1 MGLVIFLIV
10 LGVFFLVAE
19 LVFLPG
25 AALGVILSLASYA
38 AAAYIGFMRMGM
50 TGGFAIIAVIVI
62 LSLIA
67 TIISLRAKTW
77 QRFAL
82 NSKVEGK
89 SMETPSQDIS
99 IGARGMTISRLSP
112 MGKVLIAGKEYE
124 AKSTDAYIDQRKEIE
139 VVGFENFT
147 VIVKSAQGK

>member
-38 AAAYIGFMRMGM
+38 GAAYIGFMRMGM
-50 TGGFAIIAVIVI
+50 TGGFAIIAVIVA

-82 NSKVEGK
+82 NSKVEGICLAYNHHHTYSQGGK
-89 SMETPSQDIS
+89 SPER
-99 IGARGMTISRLSP
+99 A
-112 MGKVLIAGKEYE
+112 
-124 AKSTDAYIDQRKEIE
+124 
-139 VVGFENFT
+139 F
-147 VIVKSAQGK
+147 KSAIISKRNHISQK